1 MQRNI
6 PNKDL
11 IVYTDLDLAFNIH
24 PAKNDLVMSV
34 NERAISRSVRNLVLT
49 NHYERPFQSEIGSN
63 VRKML
68 FEPITPLTENYV
80 QREIYDVITAYEPR
94 ARNVMVQVTGM
105 PDENALRANI
115 IFYIENSAR
124 PTVVDMLL
132 ERTR

>member
-1 MQRNI
+1 MQ
-6 PNKDL
+6 NKEL

-24 PAKNDLVMSV
+24 PSRDDLVMSI
-34 NERAISRSVRNLVLT
+34 NEKAVTRSVRNLVLT

-80 QREIYDVITAYEPR
+80 QREIYDVISAYEPR
-94 ARNVMVQVTGM
+94 ATNLTVQVNGY

-115 IFYIENSAR
+115 IFYIENSTK